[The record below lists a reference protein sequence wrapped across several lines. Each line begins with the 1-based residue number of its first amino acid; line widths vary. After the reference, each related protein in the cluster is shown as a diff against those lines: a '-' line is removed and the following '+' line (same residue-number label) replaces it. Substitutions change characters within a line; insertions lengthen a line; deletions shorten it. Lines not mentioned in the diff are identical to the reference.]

1 MRFAM
6 GVLAVLCV
14 ALGCFPGLL
23 YGLLPYPVDYQL
35 YTASHLSSQF
45 LLLLFA
51 GLVFLVLRPALRSVP
66 GITLDFDWFYRVP
79 LKGLALAAER
89 VLVAG
94 RAAAATALF
103 DLLDRL
109 PSPERLA
116 PVAAPAGAMLLVLVA
131 VLVAAL
137 LLA

>member
-1 MRFAM
+1 
-6 GVLAVLCV
+6 
-14 ALGCFPGLL
+14 
-23 YGLLPYPVDYQL
+23 
-35 YTASHLSSQF
+35 
-45 LLLLFA
+45 
-51 GLVFLVLRPALRSVP
+51 
-66 GITLDFDWFYRVP
+66 
-79 LKGLALAAER
+79 